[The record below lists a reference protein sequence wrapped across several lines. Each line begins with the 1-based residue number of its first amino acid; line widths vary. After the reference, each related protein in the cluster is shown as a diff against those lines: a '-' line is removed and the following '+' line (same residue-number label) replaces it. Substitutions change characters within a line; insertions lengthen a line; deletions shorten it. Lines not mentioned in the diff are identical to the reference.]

1 MALNLEELKAGGII
15 SQRQKDM
22 FSIRLRIVGGNVTP
36 RQLRKIADLAEI
48 YGKNYAHITTRQ
60 GFEISHIK
68 FEDIEKVTEEL
79 KGVDLILGAC
89 GARIRVVVA
98 CQGTDICPQ
107 ALGDTQSLLKALDE
121 RFYGRYGVPHKFK
134 MGISG
139 CPNACAKHNEN
150 DLGFMAVVE
159 PKLEDREACNSC
171 GLCVEVCPGKAI
183 ELKDEKPVFDPTK
196 CFHDGKCISICPN
209 DALMASQS
217 GWNVFAGGKWGRK
230 PQLGRPIAN
239 FVASSEIPD
248 LVEKILAVYVKLAG
262 KRERLGELI
271 NRLGL
276 EKFHQEVSKSAI
288 RNPKLNMEVLVSGT

>member
-15 SQRQKDM
+15 SQKQKDM
-22 FSIRLRIVGGNVTP
+22 FSMRVKIVGGNVTP
-36 RQLRKIADLAEI
+36 AQLRKIADLAEN
-48 YGKNYAHITTRQ
+48 YGQNYVHITTRQ

-68 FEDIEKVTEEL
+68 FEDIEKVQEEL
-79 KGVDLILGAC
+79 KGVGLMLGAC
-89 GARIRVVVA
+89 GPRIRVVVA

-107 ALGDTQSLLKALDE
+107 GLGDTQSLLKILDE

-159 PKLEDREACNSC
+159 PILKDKALCINC

-183 ELKDEKPVFDPTK
+183 ELVEGLPVFDPTK
-196 CFHDGKCISICPN
+196 CFHDGKCISVCPN
-209 DALMASQS
+209 DALVVERK
-217 GWNVFAGGKWGRK
+217 GWEVFAGGKWGRR
-230 PQLGRPIAN
+230 PQLGLPIAN
-239 FVASSEIPD
+239 FVATDQIIEM
-248 LVEKILAVYVKLAG
+248 VESLLEVYVRLAG

-276 EKFHQEVSKSAI
+276 EKFCQEV
-288 RNPKLNMEVLVSGT
+288 L

>member
-22 FSIRLRIVGGNVTP
+22 FSMRVKIVGGNVTP
-36 RQLRKIADLAEI
+36 AQLRKIADLAEN
-48 YGKNYAHITTRQ
+48 YGQNYVHITTRQ

-68 FEDIEKVTEEL
+68 FEDIEKVQEEL
-79 KGVDLILGAC
+79 KGVGLMLGAC
-89 GARIRVVVA
+89 GPRIRVVVA

-107 ALGDTQSLLKALDE
+107 GLGDTQSLLKILDE

-159 PKLEDREACNSC
+159 SILKDATLCINC
-171 GLCVEVCPGKAI
+171 GLCAEVCPGKAI
-183 ELKDEKPVFDPTK
+183 ELVEGLPVFDPTK
-196 CFHDGKCISICPN
+196 CFHDGKCISVCPN
-209 DALMASQS
+209 DALVVERK
-217 GWNVFAGGKWGRK
+217 GWEVFAGGKWGRR
-230 PQLGRPIAN
+230 PQLGLPIAN
-239 FVASSEIPD
+239 FVATDQIIEM
-248 LVEKILAVYVKLAG
+248 VESLLEVYVRLAG

-276 EKFHQEVSKSAI
+276 EKFCQEV
-288 RNPKLNMEVLVSGT
+288 L

>member
-22 FSIRLRIVGGNVTP
+22 FSVRIRIVGGNVSPT
-36 RQLRKIADLAEI
+36 QLRKIAELAEQ
-48 YGKNYAHITTRQ
+48 YGQDYAHITTRQ

-68 FEDIEKVTEEL
+68 FEDVQKVTDEL
-79 KGVDLILGAC
+79 KEVGLILGAC
-89 GARIRVVVA
+89 GARVRVVVA

-107 ALGDTQSLLKALDE
+107 ALGDTQSLLKVLDE

-150 DLGFMAVVE
+150 DLGFMAVIE
-159 PKLEDREACNSC
+159 PKLEDKDACIGC

-183 ELKDEKPVFDPTK
+183 ETRDEKPVFDDSK
-196 CFHDGKCISICPN
+196 CFHDGKCIGVCPFN
-209 DALMASQS
+209 ALIASRS
-217 GWNVFAGGKWGRK
+217 GWQVFAGGKWGRR
-230 PQLGRPIAN
+230 PQLGLPIAN
-239 FVASSEIPD
+239 LVATSQIPD
-248 LVEKILAVYVKLAG
+248 MVEKILATYIKLAG

-276 EKFHQEVSKSAI
+276 EKFCKEVF
-288 RNPKLNMEVLVSGT
+288 

>member
-22 FSIRLRIVGGNVTP
+22 FSVRVRIVGGNVTP
-36 RQLRKIADLAEI
+36 TQLRKIADLAET
-48 YGKNYAHITTRQ
+48 YGKDYVHITTRQ
-60 GFEISHIK
+60 GFEISHVK
-68 FEDIEKVTEEL
+68 FEDVEKVCEEL
-79 KGVDLILGAC
+79 KEVGLILGAC

-98 CQGTDICPQ
+98 CQGTDICPM
-107 ALGDTQSLLKALDE
+107 ALGDTQCLLKTLDE
-121 RFYGRYGVPHKFK
+121 RFYGRYGMPHKFK

-159 PKLEDREACNSC
+159 PKLKDKEACIGC

-183 ELKDEKPVFDPTK
+183 ELVDEKPVFNPTK
-196 CFHDGKCISICPN
+196 CFHDGKCIGVCPT
-209 DALMASQS
+209 DALIASRE
-217 GWNVFAGGKWGRK
+217 GWQVFAGGKWGRR
-230 PQLGRPIAN
+230 PQLGLPFAN
-239 FVASSEIPD
+239 FVQLEKIPD
-248 LVEKILAVYVKLAG
+248 MVEKILDVYVKLAG

-276 EKFHQEVSKSAI
+276 EGFRQEVFS
-288 RNPKLNMEVLVSGT
+288 EEQ